1 MAILSSGTIK
11 FEFQYSGKGH
21 YWIYHSVRVTK
32 NDSPLIADHVFKEY
46 SDEYPDII
54 LSDEFE
60 IDSFIPFLKEV
71 TDKNQAD
78 YWEPEEPKII
88 VALYPDMYFPF
99 LKPHGEVIYESE
111 QLKAQ
116 RESRQK
122 LKKEKGK
129 LPDDTFTMI
138 IFFDEFNFND
148 VSLYSS
154 QGISFHLI
162 VTRIML
168 ERFISDLEVELSTLL
183 TESNR

>member
-11 FEFQYSGKGH
+11 FEFQYSRKGH
-21 YWIYHSVRVTK
+21 YWIDHRVRVTK
-32 NDSPLIADHVFKEY
+32 NDSPLIADHVLKDY
-46 SDEYPDII
+46 SDDYPEII

-60 IDSFIPFLKEV
+60 TDSFIPFLKKV

-78 YWEPEEPKII
+78 YWEPEDPNII

-111 QLKAQ
+111 QLIAQ
-116 RESRQK
+116 REARQK
-122 LKKEKGK
+122 LKKEKEK
-129 LPDDTFTMI
+129 LHDDTFTMI
-138 IFFDEFNFND
+138 IFFDEFNFKD

-162 VTRIML
+162 VTRLML
-168 ERFISDLEVELSTLL
+168 ERFISDLEEELNTLNE
-183 TESNR
+183 TNR